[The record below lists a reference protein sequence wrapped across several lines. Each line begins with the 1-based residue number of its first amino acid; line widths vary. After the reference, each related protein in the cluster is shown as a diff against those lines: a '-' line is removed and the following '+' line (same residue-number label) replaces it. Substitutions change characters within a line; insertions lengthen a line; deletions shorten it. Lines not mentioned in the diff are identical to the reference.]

1 VRASANGRCWPMPS
15 TTLSIPCGPGNS
27 MIYGNVDVSHRDG
40 EGPLNPSPSWGLG
53 LSRLLPRVSIGSCA
67 TVQLWVGR

>member
-1 VRASANGRCWPMPS
+1 
-15 TTLSIPCGPGNS
+15 

-40 EGPLNPSPSWGLG
+40 EGPLYPSPSWGFG